1 MINLLY
7 CFDENYNV
15 QAFISMKSFIESNET
30 QININVIHENPSSFK
45 KYENNLNGL
54 KNTNLNIKKFENNN
68 NIPLIVN
75 DAHYSEATYY
85 RIFLEDYLD
94 LDIQNILY
102 LDPDT
107 VCINNIEAEYEDIF
121 KKLHND
127 NFVLGAKTDGEK
139 KDAPELFEKLNM
151 KNRYFNAGVMFINLK
166 EWRKLNITKKLQN
179 KIFELGDNISLAD
192 QDAMNSYFDGE
203 YLELDKEFNF
213 YAEFKANK
221 EILNFINK
229 DVYFLHY
236 VGSTKPWTA
245 YGGIDR
251 ISNYYHKHHLQ
262 AFGNYHISSKY
273 RKDDIFVLMKKIIN
287 LNILHIDK
295 PLLYIFDF
303 LRTILTTNKINIK

>member
-1 MINLLY
+1 MY
-7 CFDENYNV
+7 HRFEENKYPSTNIRMND
-15 QAFISMKSFIESNET
+15 FLEHIKIIEEN
-30 QININVIHENPSSFK
+30 NINFINP
-45 KYENNLNGL
+45 
-54 KNTNLNIKKFENNN
+54 KNFEN
-68 NIPLIVN
+68 
-75 DAHYSEATYY
+75 
-85 RIFLEDYLD
+85 
-94 LDIQNILY
+94 
-102 LDPDT
+102 
-107 VCINNIEAEYEDIF
+107 
-121 KKLHND
+121 
-127 NFVLGAKTDGEK
+127 
-139 KDAPELFEKLNM
+139 ELKM

-179 KIFELGDNISLAD
+179 KILELGDNISLAD

-221 EILNFINK
+221 EILNLINK

-251 ISNYYHKHHLQ
+251 ISNYYHRHHLQ

-273 RKDDIFVLMKKIIN
+273 KKDDIFVLMKNIIN
-287 LNILHIDK
+287 LNIFHIDK

-303 LRTILTTNKINIK
+303 LRTILRTNKINIK